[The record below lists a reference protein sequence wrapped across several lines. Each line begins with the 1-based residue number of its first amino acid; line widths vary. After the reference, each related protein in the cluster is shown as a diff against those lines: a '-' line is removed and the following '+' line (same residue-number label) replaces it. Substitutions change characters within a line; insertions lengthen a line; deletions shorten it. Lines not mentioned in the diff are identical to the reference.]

1 MKQRQEK
8 NFIVDILFVLAL
20 FGLFAVSALMLVTI
34 GANVYQSTVE
44 DMDQNYDARVV
55 STYLAEK
62 LRQCDMLLEDQ
73 SSVAISEFEGSPA
86 LVLSQE
92 MGGEL
97 YDTYLYYHDGYLKEL
112 LLKHGS
118 DMGGDS
124 RGAGQEIIALRDF
137 SLAWAADD
145 LLRIDLV
152 TDAGQSREIYLS
164 THCN

>member
-34 GANVYQSTVE
+34 GASVYQNTIE
-44 DMDQNYDARVV
+44 DMDSNYDARVV
-55 STYLAEK
+55 SSYLAEK
-62 LRQCDMLLEDQ
+62 LRQSDILLDGE
-73 SSVAISEFEGSPA
+73 SSASISELGDSPA

-92 MGGEL
+92 RNGAI

-112 LLKHGS
+112 LVKRGN
-118 DMGGDS
+118 DTGGDS
-124 RGAGQEIIALRDF
+124 RSAGQEIVALQDF
-137 SLAWAADD
+137 SLEWAADG
-145 LLRIDLV
+145 LLEIDLV
-152 TDAGQSREIYLS
+152 TNEGESQRIYLS

>member
-34 GANVYQSTVE
+34 GANVYQHTIE
-44 DMDQNYDARVV
+44 DMDNNYDARVV

-62 LRQCDMLLEDQ
+62 LRQCDLLLDDE
-73 SSVAISEFEGSPA
+73 SSVAVSDLEGSPA

-112 LLKHGS
+112 LMKRGN
-118 DMGGDS
+118 DTGGDS
-124 RGAGQEIIALRDF
+124 RGAGQEIIELQDF

-145 LLRIDLV
+145 LLEIHLV
-152 TDAGQSREIYLS
+152 TASGESREIYLS
-164 THCN
+164 THCK